1 MQPRE
6 PVLGIGAKYTKNR
19 DAGIGGYFEKLST
32 FRFRETNSRHK
43 LASQTGFR
51 VTNGVSRHKLA
62 SQTGFRITN
71 SRHKR
76 NSNHKLA
83 SQKPS
88 SDFNL
93 VPQPMF

>member
-51 VTNGVSRHKLA
+51 
-62 SQTGFRITN
+62 ITN